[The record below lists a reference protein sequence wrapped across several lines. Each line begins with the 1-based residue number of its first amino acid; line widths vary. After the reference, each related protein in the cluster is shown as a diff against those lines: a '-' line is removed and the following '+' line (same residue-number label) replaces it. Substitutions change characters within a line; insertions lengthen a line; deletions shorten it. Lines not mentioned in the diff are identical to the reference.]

1 MSKWIKI
8 GLLVLLGIVLIV
20 LIIYF
25 IFLRPSGDIPQENVN
40 ITANLNV
47 PLISIPVELTNG
59 TSIINSQI
67 VTYNEMSPLDELER
81 KLSNKSR
88 YIAER
93 FGSYSNDSDYENFQD
108 LEIFMTEKMKEWA
121 RRYIEELRKSFGN
134 DNFYGVSTKSLKVTT
149 KSLEEQLGV
158 AEFKVSTQRQESREG
173 LDEDRV
179 YYQDIEIKLIKSGEE
194 WMVDGA
200 YWQ

>member
-1 MSKWIKI
+1 M
-8 GLLVLLGIVLIV
+8 GIVLIV